1 MHTRRDSGLCTKK
14 KKSINL
20 TYSRLKQFVHFDFP
34 FDNSKDFYSHG
45 VLTSAHLCIYS
56 VMAVDVCQELPIS
69 LPTAV
74 FSPFICLAL
83 HESVPS
89 GNRAVLH
96 PSYQHSTWLKQLV
109 MFSWGTCGDKGE
121 WDPPRVHMQHML
133 CFTSVAWQRPHYC
146 RVHSSNGPQISS
158 FQSIFHLPVSLTHKL
173 FSLQLHSYSNWSYFS
188 SPHNITLA
196 FTGVQKQPK

>member
-1 MHTRRDSGLCTKK
+1 M
-14 KKSINL
+14 
-20 TYSRLKQFVHFDFP
+20 
-34 FDNSKDFYSHG
+34 
-45 VLTSAHLCIYS
+45 LTSAHLCIYS

-109 MFSWGTCGDKGE
+109 MFSWGTCGDKEE

-133 CFTSVAWQRPHYC
+133 CFTSVAEATLLQSALFKWTTDILFLVYFPPACQS
-146 RVHSSNGPQISS
+146 HSQ
-158 FQSIFHLPVSLTHKL
+158 TL
-173 FSLQLHSYSNWSYFS
+173 FTSV
-188 SPHNITLA
+188 A
-196 FTGVQKQPK
+196 